1 MEINIIYL
9 NINRL
14 ESLHLVWYRMY
25 FGYPK
30 IPNIAVNIFYKKLE
44 ITKKKNDSNIIIINN
59 AFADRNFNSLI
70 YIFKKFP
77 I

>member
-1 MEINIIYL
+1 
-9 NINRL
+9 
-14 ESLHLVWYRMY
+14 MY

-59 AFADRNFNSLI
+59 AFADRNFNHRLR
-70 YIFKKFP
+70 FCF
-77 I
+77 